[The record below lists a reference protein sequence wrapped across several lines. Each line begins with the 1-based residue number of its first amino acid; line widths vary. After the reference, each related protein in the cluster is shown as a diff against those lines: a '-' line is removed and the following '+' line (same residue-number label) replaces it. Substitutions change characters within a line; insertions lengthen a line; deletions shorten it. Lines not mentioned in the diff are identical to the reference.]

1 VESPGQEAGPRAALR
16 VLRSRNFAPYFV
28 GNAASASGT
37 WFQNLAASILL
48 YRLTH
53 SAFLLGVLNF
63 CQFIPILLL
72 SPWAGTIADRVDR
85 RRLVLVTQLVAAA
98 LSAVLAALAWA
109 DSAGAAV
116 VIGFSLALGVTS
128 AFSAPAS
135 QALIVQLVEQDDVP
149 QAVALNSMTYNLA
162 RALGPVTAAAVI
174 KFAGIPPAFALNALS
189 YLVLVVALFMVTPR
203 EQERD
208 PRATLRDSF
217 SLLRREPMLGAYLLI
232 VMAVGFASD
241 PINTE
246 APAFA
251 EAFGYPDTAAGIII
265 GVFGAGAVTAAFVV
279 AGRVAGSRRRM
290 AGTLTLLAAGVAMFA
305 VTPWLLLAFVPLF
318 IGGFGYL
325 ASNTAATTRLQLG
338 VAEWQRGRI
347 MALWSIAFLGMR
359 PFASLVDGAIA
370 DLAGV
375 RLAGVVLALPAA
387 AGAAAIALLE
397 RRRTAG
403 RPAARPAPR
412 SGPRPPVSR

>member
-1 VESPGQEAGPRAALR
+1 METPGREAGPRAALR

-37 WFQNLAASILL
+37 WFQNLAASILV

-63 CQFIPILLL
+63 AQFVPILLL

-85 RRLVLVTQLVAAA
+85 RRLLLVTQVVAAG
-98 LSAVLAALAWA
+98 LSAALAALAWA
-109 DSAGAAV
+109 DAVNAGV
-116 VIGFSLALGVTS
+116 VIAFSVALGVTS

-135 QALIVQLVEQDDVP
+135 QALIVQLVGEDDVP

-162 RALGPVTAAAVI
+162 RALGPASAAGVI
-174 KFAGIPPAFALNALS
+174 KWVGIPPAFALNAFS
-189 YLVLVVALFMVTPR
+189 YLVLVAALLVVRPR

-208 PRATLRDSF
+208 ERASLRDA
-217 SLLRREPMLGAYLLI
+217 LRLVRREPMLAAYLLI

-251 EAFGYPDTAAGIII
+251 DAFGRPDTTAGLII

-290 AGTLTLLAAGVAMFA
+290 AATLLLLSLGVAAFSL
-305 VTPWLLLAFVPLF
+305 TPWLSLAFVPLF
-318 IGGFGYL
+318 IAGFGYL
-325 ASNTAATTRLQLG
+325 ASNTAATTRLQLS
-338 VAEWQRGRI
+338 VAESQRGRI
-347 MALWSIAFLGMR
+347 MALWSIAFLGLR
-359 PFASLVDGAIA
+359 PLASITDGGV
-370 DLAGV
+370 AGV
-375 RLAGVVLALPAA
+375 FGVRAAGVLLALPAL
-387 AGAAAIALLE
+387 AGAAAIVAIE
-397 RRRTAG
+397 RRRG
-403 RPAARPAPR
+403 KK
-412 SGPRPPVSR
+412 

>member
-1 VESPGQEAGPRAALR
+1 METAGREAGPRAALR
-16 VLRSRNFAPYFV
+16 VLRSRNFAPYFI

-37 WFQNLAASILL
+37 WFQNLAASILV

-63 CQFIPILLL
+63 CQFIPILVL

-85 RRLVLVTQLVAAA
+85 RRLVLVTQLVAAG

-109 DSAGAAV
+109 DAAGAAV
-116 VIGFSLALGVTS
+116 VIAFSLLLGVTS

-135 QALIVQLVEQDDVP
+135 QALIVQLVDEKDVP
-149 QAVALNSMTYNLA
+149 QAVALNSMTYNIA

-174 KFAGIPPAFALNALS
+174 SLAGIPPAFALNALS

-203 EQERD
+203 PQERD
-208 PRATLRDSF
+208 ERASLRESF
-217 SLLRREPMLGAYLLI
+217 DLIRQEPMLGAYLLI

-241 PINTE
+241 PINTL

-251 EAFGYPDTAAGIII
+251 DAFGHSDTMAGVIV

-279 AGRVAGSRRRM
+279 AGSVAGSRRRM
-290 AGTLTLLAAGVAMFA
+290 AGTLTLLGLGVIAFSL
-305 VTPWLLLAFVPLF
+305 TPWLVLALVPLF

-359 PFASLVDGAIA
+359 PLASLLDGVIA
-370 DLAGV
+370 DVAGV
-375 RLAGVVLALPAA
+375 RVAGVVLALPAL

-397 RRRTAG
+397 RRRVAN
-403 RPAARPAPR
+403 RSAAAP
-412 SGPRPPVSR
+412 